1 MDLEKHFDAARKSKS
16 RLGILN
22 RILWAGIPF
31 NKPHRLRITE
41 LTEERT
47 VIKIPY
53 RRKNL
58 NHLKGLHACVLATG
72 AEYASG
78 LILLQHLNP
87 KNFRLIMQRMEV
99 TYHYQ
104 GKMDAAVNYEL
115 TKAQVDEEI
124 LQKLE
129 TVDKVA
135 FTCHVEV
142 HDKEGNHLCTSK
154 VHWQIKKWSAV
165 TVRTA

>member
-1 MDLEKHFDAARKSKS
+1 MDLEKHFEAARKSKS
-16 RLGILN
+16 RLGLLN

-31 NKPHRLRITE
+31 NKPHRLQIVE
-41 LTEERT
+41 MTEER
-47 VIKIPY
+47 VVVKIPY

-78 LILLQHLNP
+78 LVLLQQLNA
-87 KNFRLIMQRMEV
+87 KNFRLIMQSMEV

-104 GKMDAAVNYEL
+104 GKMESFVKYEL
-115 TKAQVDEEI
+115 SKERVNTEI
-124 LQKLE
+124 QQILE
-129 TVDKVA
+129 SEDKVA

-165 TVRTA
+165 TAHTA